1 MKKKMDSHAIVISN
15 MHVALLFV
23 EHLNY
28 CSLMQENKIM
38 KNSINFLREHLLEM
52 CVTSTFNVGTH
63 ILTVFCLKHFILQF
77 VMESFTG
84 NFYDESLY
92 RINFIYKFE
101 KVIVPAEWLK
111 LVVVLLAGQLVHHIK
126 LCSGVMMSCAEPF

>member
-1 MKKKMDSHAIVISN
+1 MHSHAIVISN
-15 MHVALLFV
+15 MHVALFV